1 MQRRELLKASAAG
14 LSALAMPAVLRA
26 AENRR
31 LTFIPQADLA
41 VLDPVWTTADVTRNH
56 GYLVFDTLYGLD
68 ASYRAQ
74 PQMVEA
80 HGVEE
85 DGRRWR
91 LSLREGLKFHDG
103 SPVLARDVVASLKR
117 WAARDA
123 FGLALLQATD
133 ELAAVDDK
141 VVQFR
146 LKRPFALLPDAL
158 GKPGSNMP
166 CIMPE
171 RLAKTDPF
179 QPVTEMVG
187 SGPYRFVASERVSG
201 SQVVYERFDG
211 YVPRASGSASFTAG
225 PKRAHLERI
234 HWTVIPD
241 AATAANALL
250 SGEADWWE
258 QPPVDLLALLAPGGK
273 VSVKVDDAASSIGI
287 MRFNFLF
294 PPFDNP
300 AIRRAILPAINQADF
315 MTAVAG
321 SDRHYW
327 RDHIGVFNAVSPLAT
342 DAGTAVMAGNADAA
356 KRALEA
362 AGYRGERVVVLAP
375 GDFPSIYA
383 LAEVG
388 SDLLRKLGMTV
399 DLQVLDWGTVV
410 QRRTS
415 KAPPDQRGWNI
426 FFTYLQG
433 PNEFSPAAHLGIRAN
448 GDKAWFGWP
457 DDPKLEALRQ
467 DWFAATDLANQKRIC
482 RAIQD
487 EAWRFVPFVPLGQ
500 YFLPTAYRRD
510 LQGVREGF
518 AQFYDVHFG

>member
-1 MQRRELLKASAAG
+1 MRRRDLLKASAAG
-14 LSALAMPAVLRA
+14 LAGFAMPAVLRA
-26 AENRR
+26 AQDRQ
-31 LTFIPQADLA
+31 LTFIPQSDLA

-68 ASYRAQ
+68 EGYAPQ
-74 PQMVEA
+74 PQMLA
-80 HGVEE
+80 GHAMEE
-85 DGRRWR
+85 DGKRWR
-91 LSLREGLKFHDG
+91 LSLRDGLVFHDG
-103 SPVLARDVVASLKR
+103 TPVRASDVVASLKR
-117 WAARDA
+117 WAARDP
-123 FGLALLQATD
+123 FGLALLQVTD

-146 LKRPFALLPDAL
+146 LKRPFPLLPDAL

-171 RLAKTDPF
+171 RLAATDPF
-179 QPVTEMVG
+179 QPVSEMIG
-187 SGPYRFVASERVSG
+187 SGPYRFIAGERVSG
-201 SQVVYERFDG
+201 SQVVYERFAG
-211 YVPRASGSASFTAG
+211 YVPRADGRASFTAG
-225 PKRAHLERI
+225 PKVAHFERI
-234 HWTVIPD
+234 KWTVIPD
-241 AATAANALL
+241 PATAANALL

-273 VSVKVDDAASSIGI
+273 VSVKTDDPSSAIGI

-294 PPFDNP
+294 PPFDNE
-300 AIRRAILPAINQADF
+300 AIRRAILPAISQADF

-327 RDHIGVFNAVSPLAT
+327 RDRIGVFNAVSPLAS
-342 DAGTAVMAGNADAA
+342 DAGTEVMAGNIEAA
-356 KRALEA
+356 KRALAA

-383 LAEVG
+383 LAEIG
-388 SDLLRKLGMTV
+388 ADLLRKIGMDV

-415 KAPPDQRGWNI
+415 KLPPDQRGWNI

-457 DDPKLEALRQ
+457 NDPKLEALRQ
-467 DWFAATDLANQKRIC
+467 GWFAATDLAAQQRLC
-482 RAIQD
+482 REIQ
-487 EAWRFVPFVPLGQ
+487 EEVWRFVPYIPLGQ

-510 LQGVREGF
+510 LKGVREGF
-518 AQFYDVHFG
+518 AQFYDVQLG